1 MSYRNWRLIW
11 KVVSLLLALG
21 AVSLGG
27 AFYASLQMRGI
38 SGTFAGLLE
47 GPSSSVLAL
56 SRSGRVVM
64 QAELAI
70 YRLAVA
76 TDDRE
81 TADSTAL
88 LDQSRR
94 EFDER
99 LAEARTG
106 APDFADRIDAIR
118 RQFRTGTDTTC
129 AEPLRVAREAR
140 TAEETTKA
148 VALVRSSCLPAL
160 DAVYKEAVALY
171 GDINRH
177 LSTESDAAKASVVS
191 TVWTTIGMI
200 SLGTLALIAI
210 AVLAVNGGL
219 VRPIRAMMAAMEGI
233 GRGELADAVANTDR
247 RDEVG
252 AMARALDLLRGQLQ
266 TAEAARRQQA
276 EADALA
282 SRQVQRRAELA
293 DVFVGRMQSL
303 SEAFAQSSGEV
314 ADAAKNLSA
323 TAEETSR
330 QAQAVA
336 AAAEEASTNVQ
347 TVASSSEELA
357 SSVRE
362 INSQVTHSARVADAA
377 YVEADASKTRIAALA
392 AAAGAIG
399 DVVNLIK
406 GIADQTNLLALNA
419 TIEAARAGEA
429 GKGFAVVASE
439 VKQLAAQ
446 TARATDEISAKIA
459 EIQQATNATVQS
471 TGEIVRTI
479 GEMKEISAAIA
490 GAVEEQGAATGEIA
504 ANCQRAAA
512 GTTQV
517 TQNIGGVGQ
526 AAEMTGAASTQLMT
540 LAGGL
545 EDKAGELKD
554 VVSGFVRDLSAA

>member
-210 AVLAVNGGL
+210 AVLAV
-219 VRPIRAMMAAMEGI
+219 
-233 GRGELADAVANTDR
+233 NTDR